1 MERVTLI
8 VDASVVAKWFV
19 EEDFSKEA
27 RLLMKKYI
35 DGLVDLAAPNIM
47 PYEVINALKYSRA
60 FGEEELKRVA
70 ETLEYFQVA
79 LHMFSGELA
88 SKAIEI
94 AMRKGLTIYDSSYIA
109 LAHKQNSI
117 LYTADQKILRK
128 TDGKNVKHISQF
140 SSKTSLT

>member
-27 RLLMKKYI
+27 RLLMKKYVE
-35 DGLVDLAAPNIM
+35 GLVDLAAPNIM
-47 PYEVINALKYSRA
+47 PYEVINALKYSGA